1 MLLEIILNII
11 LFVPNQL
18 ISHLPIISLDEQT
31 YNTVSN
37 VTVKATEIFQAV
49 SFFIP
54 VPLVLFIMGTQFL
67 MRSARSVMALVRRIK
82 GFVPTVGE

>member
-1 MLLEIILNII
+1 MLLKIILDVI

-18 ISHLPIISLDEQT
+18 ISHLPIISLDENT

-54 VPLVLFIMGTQFL
+54 VPLVIFILSTQFAL
-67 MRSARSVMALVRRIK
+67 RSARSVMALVRRIK
-82 GFVPTVGE
+82 GFVPMVGE

>member
-11 LFVPNQL
+11 LYVPNQL
-18 ISHLPIISLDEQT
+18 IGHLPIIALDENT
-31 YNTVSN
+31 YNTISN
-37 VTVKATEIFQAV
+37 VSVKATEIFQAV

-54 VPLVLFIMGTQFL
+54 VPLVLFILATQFTL
-67 MRSARSVMALVRRIK
+67 RSARSVMALIRRIK